1 MYQVS
6 HGTKSSVS
14 KSNLKVSHRD
24 RLKLFRD
31 NREAVEFAFFFAR
44 ARGTLFF
51 SLSTR
56 LSSPV
61 IRKPMVDDAALYQAG
76 NSRESRIVTG
86 RD

>member
-31 NREAVEFAFFFAR
+31 NREAVEFAFFFCAR
-44 ARGTLFF
+44 DTLFF